1 MHRFRWLLVLLL
13 LGFARAEEPADQLS
27 QTVRTYK
34 VPYRNGRIES
44 RDVFQKVLEVSGS
57 KVELP
62 ENFPNIRLRVNKMG
76 TRLAVMG
83 WNTLLAEYGIRF
95 HARPTAIEFEMDLEK
110 MEASLDE
117 FEEGFTDFFGI
128 DRPWQLHHMT
138 SDGRKAPVVVLLHGL
153 DSSKRFFSGT
163 IQQLSDLGYDVYFFE
178 YPNDDRI
185 VRNARRLS
193 ASLQQLPADRR
204 KDISLVTVS
213 MGGLVSQTM
222 IETPELYVPG
232 VKRLIAC
239 VPPFQGSELAAM
251 RGLVEVGDQT
261 MNFFDLQ
268 KTMAMFNDGM
278 GRAGIDLQ
286 PGSLF
291 MQQSDTFKRN
301 PKVTYSILA
310 GSKGM
315 VDPAVL
321 NKAKTLLENSK
332 THNAVSETV
341 KRISLERLTLFISFQ
356 AEGDG
361 AVRLESA
368 TLEGVTDRVELPL
381 HHLEIL
387 SDLTGKVPSP
397 GLKEVQERLPALKPS
412 TAP

>member
-1 MHRFRWLLVLLL
+1 MRILSFLLLVSFLIGLE
-13 LGFARAEEPADQLS
+13 AQEPTGTQWGV
-27 QTVRTYK
+27 VRTYQ
-34 VPYRNGRIES
+34 VPYRNDRIES
-44 RDVFQKVLEVSGS
+44 RDVFQKLLEVSGS
-57 KVELP
+57 SVELP
-62 ENFPNIRLRVNKMG
+62 DNFPNLKLRVNKVG
-76 TRLAVMG
+76 TRVAVMG
-83 WNTLLAEYGIRF
+83 WNTLLAEYGVKF
-95 HARPTAIEFEMDLEK
+95 QALKEGIELEVDLEK

-128 DRPWQLHHMT
+128 DRPWRLHHMT
-138 SDGRKAPVVVLLHGL
+138 PDGRKGPVVVLLHGL

-163 IQQLSDLGYDVYFFE
+163 IQHLGRAGYDVYFFE

-185 VRNARRLS
+185 VRNARRLQT
-193 ASLQQLPADRR
+193 SLQQLPADRR
-204 KDISLVTVS
+204 DEISLVTVS

-239 VPPFQGSELAAM
+239 VPPFQGSEMAAM
-251 RGLVEVGDQT
+251 RGLVEIGDQT

-268 KTMAMFNDGM
+268 KTMTMFTDGM

-301 PKVTYSILA
+301 PEVTYSILA

-321 NKAKTLLENSK
+321 EKVRELLEKSQ
-332 THNAVSETV
+332 THNGVSETL
-341 KRISLERLTLFISFQ
+341 KRMSLERVELLISFQ
-356 AEGDG
+356 REGDG

-368 TLEGVTDRVELPL
+368 TLEGVTDRQVLPL

-387 SDLTGKVPSP
+387 SDLTKQSPPP
-397 GLKEVQERLPALKPS
+397 GLKQVMERLPATQP
-412 TAP
+412 TGP